1 MEGDVKSDVENE
13 DECQDHDVEK
23 PTKNDGEHSI
33 IGGAPNRRS
42 SNTSNEESK
51 KSVVKY
57 QKRFDKSTSL
67 IFDSMKKKALEDE
80 GREENDEAEVAW
92 N

>member
-1 MEGDVKSDVENE
+1 MC
-13 DECQDHDVEK
+13 DEFCVGRLYIE
-23 PTKNDGEHSI
+23 
-33 IGGAPNRRS
+33 
-42 SNTSNEESK
+42 
-51 KSVVKY
+51 SVVKY